1 VHDARTLHPFAT
13 GDHNHLPRPPAGIV
27 ARQKSGGQGDVIRLR
42 DPTQRCGFS
51 CCSLAR
57 LAFAAAMSSLAT
69 EH

>member
-1 VHDARTLHPFAT
+1 MQEHYIRSLRAT
-13 GDHNHLPRPPAGIV
+13 TINHLPRHPAGIV